1 MMILILAKISVG
13 FKILEWDF
21 QNREDNIKEMG
32 HFKWV
37 VSHLKEQNKYLMIFS
52 KIGIFN

>member
-1 MMILILAKISVG
+1 MILILAKISVG

-21 QNREDNIKEMG
+21 HNREDKIKEMG

-52 KIGIFN
+52 KMGIFN